1 MASPQENY
9 KQFEKLGEE
18 KVQENLALG
27 LFRSDKALAAEHWLT
42 QRSRRRSRFR
52 QTIETIAK
60 IAAIVVAVMTIIA
73 AVVSAIQWLPK
84 LF

>member
-42 QRSRRRSRFR
+42 QRSRRQRWSRFLR
-52 QTIETIAK
+52 QPAKVDSLMQRTIHHEDAETVFRGVQGQGGA
-60 IAAIVVAVMTIIA
+60 
-73 AVVSAIQWLPK
+73 
-84 LF
+84 